1 MSVLSW
7 GCSIAAFGGKAAR
20 EEGEGRMNQH
30 NLMVSVLTA
39 AGGEPIES
47 HAAPGYTGKI
57 ADILSPADNVIVE
70 VKSLTTDRAASDET
84 SEAVGEMFSRHT
96 HMGAPVIFGTVTVK
110 LHDLPY
116 AIAMNTLRIAGKR
129 VLAEAKA
136 ANTQL
141 KATKAALGRP
151 EAMGLLALITPPFRL
166 DRHSIVALVGDAMR
180 DNRCRSIDQLFLVET
195 PLAAPE
201 PYRRRGNSFMSLH
214 SRPDADRILPQH
226 LAEAIG
232 RAWGKITGQ
241 SAGRGN
247 EEDYHRFGATS

>member
-1 MSVLSW
+1 
-7 GCSIAAFGGKAAR
+7 
-20 EEGEGRMNQH
+20 MNQH
-30 NLMVSVLTA
+30 DLMVSVLTA
-39 AGGEPIES
+39 AGGEPIER
-47 HAAPGYTGKI
+47 HTGPGYTGKI
-57 ADILSPADNVIVE
+57 ADILFPADDVIVE

-84 SEAVGEMFSRHT
+84 SEAVCEMFSRHT
-96 HMGAPVIFGTVTVK
+96 HMGAPMIFGTVTVK
-110 LHDLPY
+110 LHDLPP

-136 ANTQL
+136 ANAQL

-151 EAMGLLALITPPFRL
+151 DAMGLLALITPPFRL

-201 PYRRRGNSFMSLH
+201 SYRRSGNSFMSLH
-214 SRPDADRILPQH
+214 SRPDGDRTLPQH
-226 LAEAIG
+226 LAESIG
-232 RAWGKITGQ
+232 RAWGEITGQ
-241 SAGRGN
+241 PAGRGN